1 VSEAT
6 GRHRE
11 KDREGG
17 DGVLVIAADDPLRP
31 DMRALLEEHLSFSR
45 SVTPRNRVHA
55 LDEEGLLD
63 CDVTLFSARRGGV
76 LVGTA
81 ALRRIEVG
89 HAELKSMHT
98 AAVARG
104 LGVGRAMV
112 DHLLSVAA
120 AQGYE
125 RVSLETGAMEAF
137 GPARALYER
146 TGFRL
151 CPPFGEYA
159 DKPHGVCMTIRPPG
173 LILRFAVDRPG
184 PR

>member
-1 VSEAT
+1 VSEAP
-6 GRHRE
+6 GRQHE
-11 KDREGG
+11 EG
-17 DGVLVIAADDPLRP
+17 DGNLVIAADDPLRP
-31 DMRALLEEHLSFSR
+31 DVRALLGDHLSFSR
-45 SVTPRNRVHA
+45 SVTPRNQVHA

-63 CDVTLFSARRGGV
+63 SDVTLFSARRGGV

-81 ALRRIEVG
+81 ALRRLEVG

-98 AAVARG
+98 AAVARRQ
-104 LGVGRAMV
+104 GVGRAMV

-125 RVSLETGAMEAF
+125 RVSLETGAMDAF

-146 TGFRL
+146 AGFRP

-159 DKPHGVCMTIRPPG
+159 DKLHGICMTIDLP
-173 LILRFAVDRPG
+173 A
-184 PR
+184 